1 MIRPAF
7 AGLPALQ
14 APSIGQEK
22 APLSKAA
29 TYTLNKARKLLGMPI
44 GPSSAYQPN
53 PWAGTATV
61 PPVRPMPASLAL
73 PPAGAT
79 SNYGAARKT
88 TMAQAYQQGGFRQAP
103 PIPLPARPPG
113 AGAPPPGAGAPP
125 PPTPPSPP
133 QPPAGGAGGGGGMA
147 AFGRAMG
154 SIQLPGAGLVRE
166 IGSEFAMAA
175 KQVLLFGTAYK
186 ALAAITSLPQQVM
199 SAVSSLQSFRNT
211 LSAISPTAKEA
222 GESNQFILDTV
233 QKYNIPLESAR
244 DGFTKLYAS
253 MKPAGFSTKA
263 INNLYLGISKASAT
277 LGLSTDKVDRVNY
290 AFAQMASKGQLMAE
304 EVSGQ
309 LGDVIPG
316 ALSIM
321 AEAAQMDIKTFKKAM
336 EDGVF
341 VGKAFEAVMSNVPIV
356 LEKRFGKGAEGAA
369 KTFQGAINNMR
380 SSLVLFYESFEPV
393 AVGFLNSVVTPITS
407 GLTTVTDGF
416 NAFFTGTQAKT
427 AGGFAFAQELEKLKP
442 TFEGIRANVA
452 ALLPTLQS
460 FGSVVLEVSKVFLQ
474 IAGNPFV
481 GYLARVY
488 LNVLA
493 LTTVIN
499 ILNLRALIPFIAN
512 LARSAFA
519 LLAFSAQMIGANQGL
534 QLLNLMTR
542 TAAGSI
548 RSFSIAL
555 QAAFSATAVGLAVVG
570 LGMIAEAF
578 MTAGARADAAR
589 QKMSQFADSVKQ
601 LGAMGDVAGATAEKV
616 GQQSLAA
623 RLQSAKV
630 LLQQVKTE
638 GKKLTKDQV
647 QELKNLQL
655 TGNLDFVEVGRGTEK
670 GLFAATGKIADLLG
684 TQSALQAE
692 INSAER
698 GRLEAQTK
706 IVQATRAI
714 TEAKKNQ
721 KKQETELQAIVPSA
735 NADKPVKEKSLES
748 YYSLQDQLAK
758 AQTQDD
764 IDRIQGEFDYKTKLA
779 NSYYDLQEARANSFQ
794 KITIAFQKE
803 LFAIEQRRQQASI
816 SAQADVLKAQGSVA
830 GGAGP
835 TAGGA
840 VPMTGGSATGAYLQG
855 NIGPTSTGPH
865 FDVKKMGRGYFPR
878 DYLDQYVQVNGR
890 PLSSGTTV
898 RGGTFAG
905 HQKRG
910 SHGWDYAFGE
920 GRHAATLKGGAKWME
935 GRPTEHGEA
944 RKFQLP
950 TGEMFQFL
958 HGKSEGIG
966 AGAPR
971 QVPGSEKRDLL
982 ADQQAAIALRNKGTS
997 SLRAET
1003 IAAEES
1009 AIAIANY
1016 VAAIAPVAEQELQNQ
1031 LLNKRIE
1038 LMRTG
1043 VAGDYLETEIKIFE
1057 IREKQTFGIAAA
1069 NQAIERNNKA
1079 VSDGRMKKEDANRLN
1094 AIQNKTIQDL
1104 ITNIPKLITLTE
1116 QQAIAQK
1123 DLNFQTAKSDLNKQ
1137 MKMAMALTP
1146 DAKLRVQL
1154 AEKYPGD
1161 TMKQEEEFAQTKMTE
1176 KAKKLE
1182 QDLQGIAASIG
1193 DSFGNAFKGII
1204 TGSMTAQQALA
1215 GFFQSIGDSFADMAA
1230 KMISEW
1236 LKVEAIKGIQSI
1248 LGMLNPAG
1256 ALGGAAAGAGSAPGL
1271 NIAGMMQYANAPS
1284 ITPFA
1289 TGGIVKGPTLG
1300 LVGEGRYNEAV
1311 VPLPD
1316 GKSIPVD
1323 LSGMGGGAGAI
1334 STNIVINVSNGQTQ
1348 SNSSGGASDL
1358 GRKMEGAVKQVIAS
1372 ELRPGGLLAGGR
1384 R

>member
-1 MIRPAF
+1 
-7 AGLPALQ
+7 
-14 APSIGQEK
+14 
-22 APLSKAA
+22 
-29 TYTLNKARKLLGMPI
+29 
-44 GPSSAYQPN
+44 
-53 PWAGTATV
+53 
-61 PPVRPMPASLAL
+61 
-73 PPAGAT
+73 
-79 SNYGAARKT
+79 
-88 TMAQAYQQGGFRQAP
+88 
-103 PIPLPARPPG
+103 
-113 AGAPPPGAGAPP
+113 
-125 PPTPPSPP
+125 
-133 QPPAGGAGGGGGMA
+133 
-147 AFGRAMG
+147 
-154 SIQLPGAGLVRE
+154 
-166 IGSEFAMAA
+166 
-175 KQVLLFGTAYK
+175 
-186 ALAAITSLPQQVM
+186 
-199 SAVSSLQSFRNT
+199 
-211 LSAISPTAKEA
+211 
-222 GESNQFILDTV
+222 
-233 QKYNIPLESAR
+233 
-244 DGFTKLYAS
+244 
-253 MKPAGFSTKA
+253 
-263 INNLYLGISKASAT
+263 
-277 LGLSTDKVDRVNY
+277 
-290 AFAQMASKGQLMAE
+290 
-304 EVSGQ
+304 
-309 LGDVIPG
+309 
-316 ALSIM
+316 
-321 AEAAQMDIKTFKKAM
+321 
-336 EDGVF
+336 
-341 VGKAFEAVMSNVPIV
+341 
-356 LEKRFGKGAEGAA
+356 
-369 KTFQGAINNMR
+369 
-380 SSLVLFYESFEPV
+380 
-393 AVGFLNSVVTPITS
+393 
-407 GLTTVTDGF
+407 
-416 NAFFTGTQAKT
+416 
-427 AGGFAFAQELEKLKP
+427 
-442 TFEGIRANVA
+442 
-452 ALLPTLQS
+452 
-460 FGSVVLEVSKVFLQ
+460 
-474 IAGNPFV
+474 
-481 GYLARVY
+481 VY

-638 GKKLTKDQV
+638 SKKLTKDQV

-655 TGNLDFVEVGRGTEK
+655 TGTLDFVEVGRGTEK
-670 GLFAATGKIADLLG
+670 GLFAATGKITDLLG

-721 KKQETELQAIVPSA
+721 KKQETELQAIVPEPG
-735 NADKPVKEKSLES
+735 KPGKEKSLES

-758 AQTQDD
+758 AQTQDE

-830 GGAGP
+830 GGVGAM
-835 TAGGA
+835 AGGA

-898 RGGTFAG
+898 REGTFAG

-1043 VAGDYLETEIKIFE
+1043 AAGDYLETEIKIFE

-1079 VSDGRMKKEDANRLN
+1079 VSDGRMSKEDANRLN

-1116 QQAIAQK
+1116 QQAIAQE

-1146 DAKLRVQL
+1146 DAELRVQL

-1161 TMKQEEEFAQTKMTE
+1161 TMRQEEEFAQTKMVE
-1176 KAKKLE
+1176 KASKLK

-1256 ALGGAAAGAGSAPGL
+1256 ALGGASTMGGSGYFNPLTGLGTAGPNFQMANGGILPGKFTA
-1271 NIAGMMQYANAPS
+1271 IPA
-1284 ITPFA
+1284 FA

-1334 STNIVINVSNGQTQ
+1334 STNIVINVSNGQAQ

-1358 GRKMEGAVKQVIAS
+1358 GRKMEGAVKQVIVS